1 MDNIQNHIRQICKK
15 STEERSIDGIKV
27 SPPPPPNPRK

>member
-1 MDNIQNHIRQICKK
+1 MDNSFNIIRQVANK
-15 STEERSIDGIKV
+15 TEERSIDGIKV

>member
-1 MDNIQNHIRQICKK
+1 MSNVYNNKANPPKQ
-15 STEERSIDGIKV
+15 EERSIEGIKI